1 MEILSKIVAF
11 FAEMTPLMIVAQIF
25 GILGTAIS
33 LLIYAGKTRKSILI
47 CKFVSDVLWFVNYIL
62 IGAYTG
68 ALLNVIAMGRE
79 TVFYNRE
86 RKKWASHRVWLYVF
100 ILLTFL
106 SPAFEWIKG
115 GWSWIPLLPAS
126 GSVLAVISFYSKHP
140 PVMRYFGIGA
150 QILWLAYGIL
160 LVNPASILACTL
172 TILSALIGMTREWI
186 AKRAKQK
193 NAAASNTV
201 NEDLAKS
208 AAEDTAEN

>member
-1 MEILSKIVAF
+1 MELFSEIFSF
-11 FAEMTPLMIVAQIF
+11 FAEMAPLMLVAQIF

-47 CKFVSDVLWFVNYIL
+47 CKFISDVLWFFNYIL

-86 RKKWASHRVWLYVF
+86 QKKWASYRVWLYVF
-100 ILLTFL
+100 ILLTLL
-106 SPAFEWIKG
+106 SPVLEWVKG
-115 GWSWIPLLPAS
+115 GWSWVPLLPAT

-186 AKRAKQK
+186 AKRAEKRK
-193 NAAASNTV
+193 TAASNTV